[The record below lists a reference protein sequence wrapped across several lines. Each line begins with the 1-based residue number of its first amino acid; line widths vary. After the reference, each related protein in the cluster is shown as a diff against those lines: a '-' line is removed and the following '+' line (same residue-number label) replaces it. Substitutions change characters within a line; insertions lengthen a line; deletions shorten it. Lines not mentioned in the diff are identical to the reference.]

1 MSGVYQV
8 TPRADSA
15 FRLGELDPPRR
26 FVAPAD
32 GNWPAGIPGTAGEP
46 YYERPAGYWKGAV
59 DWETITEPKFGFN
72 AAQNNNTDGLIDP
85 DTNLVKTQLPPNSRS
100 FILGPLVD
108 GFVPNHI
115 GDAFTRI
122 GYIEKDTRQF
132 VLLGIIQGEWVDGL
146 NDEVS
151 GGTYPVFNGQ
161 SNQFTQVNPN
171 FTLDMALWFR
181 NEMLKGRFVKNV
193 SYNAVGGIPQQ
204 GIPDPNAPQTFGG
217 NGVGG
222 GSGNAGENP
231 DGTGTGVGSGG
242 NPTTGTEQ
250 GDPDDNDI
258 ESLELWG
265 INYNQQNP
273 KPKPEDYPNVR
284 SYRRALAK
292 WNREKRAAEQ
302 EFKNQQSQQN
312 QGQSNN
318 PVSDAASKIAQK
330 LWQGAKF
337 INNRTVLGS
346 ILGNV
351 TGVYALGDNLLN
363 QGQTKANSASD
374 YNFKLSQALAATV
387 VTGKPQKIVLSKEAK
402 KDLIN
407 SIDTDMLKKHLTV
420 GPTPKIDADNAIN
433 PGKGKVTGLLKGNW
447 GNQGGTHINYD
458 PGGGGLTIT
467 SVKMLRDFGDL
478 DEKDAGGKITN
489 FHDIPNPTT
498 EQIQKVLTDKK
509 LEGPL
514 KKMFTNIAKMDISP
528 VGDVRM
534 TGNEISKLL
543 TAVVTGDFSQATNN
557 DGLAYGETAEEAGKI
572 MYDALPLFTKAVYNF
587 AVEGTASN
595 AVHLRNQLLK
605 LGIPK
610 SDVEKMGGGFGGYV
624 YSQETYYGNDIPG
637 NHSDKNSVTG
647 VVNRAAMRA
656 LGIEVTESRIIDEKN
671 KVKILREIRQPLK
684 EIKVLPKT
692 TKLKGYKPNF
702 KGKYSPQNTP
712 DVTASKRSDQLV
724 MAKNAEGQAWTV
736 GDKYQ
741 KGWETTGRMN
751 HVYARVGESNKFFEE
766 ITSNNSADVDRKM
779 QEHLNH
785 VYHNKAMLKIDSNF
799 KSPFI
804 GDDIDESETYDNK
817 VNDPLFTKVA
827 KRLKKEIDY
836 PKKPAAKGYPNEA
849 PPKIDPNSGYHP
861 KFGKRYKYDKLD
873 PISAKTMAG
882 APTGDPEIDANV
894 KKAAKVKEDW
904 RSDLKNLWLGSERG
918 DWKKKLEEGMN
929 TSDTFSYSVSGK
941 GDVDLS
947 ITGTGYTEDGDHQ
960 LANIEPMINV
970 SDPTNAG
977 KKFGRTHGY
986 GLNGSNTYGAIS
998 QYDSQSKQDAGEENR
1013 YWNNA
1018 ITGPNLDDNSNLRF
1032 ADYIYPF
1039 DRSATQAEMDIG
1051 AAAAT
1056 VRGDNDTLRA
1066 VYPTNV
1072 FGDRH
1077 KATPVV
1083 TNPTVGTDDDYNIA
1097 GMGLMFGGGSDTRD
1111 PRFFVP
1117 NAVNT
1122 SEIDTVQILASLPQS
1137 YSITS
1142 AGTQLQLFYWSGDK
1156 PGFQSLYPA
1165 NPGGF
1170 PRTNRQNDGWR
1181 PIAMKP
1187 NGETDSSVNSNLIDI
1202 EKPADYLGHGKIN
1215 KFSVQLP
1222 EWCRSTSTRFMFV
1235 QLQGSSGDNLILYKI
1250 GYQRRNAL
1258 TINTTL
1264 ADEKASAYVRVGNNS
1279 QMSPEERKKKL
1290 NDMLKASREYM
1301 LKSLGFASLFNDE
1314 VKISDVVS
1322 NDLDFGSVMQGS
1334 GAYGNT
1340 RFNDLVSL
1348 EKRQAQSK
1356 KYRSRPK
1363 TRKRSGRFR
1372 GYQRTGR
1379 DSKGMTTRARVN
1391 PNDIIGS
1398 I

>member
-59 DWETITEPKFGFN
+59 DWETITEPKFGHN
-72 AAQNNNTDGLIDP
+72 AAQSNNTDGLIDP
-85 DTNLVKTQLPPNSRS
+85 DTNVVKTHLPPNSRS

-132 VLLGIIQGEWVDGL
+132 VLLGIIQGEWIAGL
-146 NDEVS
+146 NEVVAGF
-151 GGTYPVFNGQ
+151 GGGSYPVWDGNALR
-161 SNQFTQVNPN
+161 FTQVNPN

-193 SYNAVGGIPQQ
+193 SYNAVGGIAQL
-204 GIPDPNAPQTFGG
+204 GNPDPNAPQPLGG

-222 GSGNAGENP
+222 GSGNAAENP
-231 DGTGTGVGSGG
+231 DGTGAGVGSGG

-302 EFKNQQSQQN
+302 EFKNQQNQNTGPILPPDPSGDPQTEQNFFSNLKSKVSQAIKVVDTTLDYTEKILASFKNKLPQKNIADFITDAVMGANSGSAYNTQLAASLFNNVITGQN
-312 QGQSNN
+312 TRIKIGAEGRNSMVN
-318 PVSDAASKIAQK
+318 SLDAAALEKA
-330 LWQGAKF
+330 L
-337 INNRTVLGS
+337 VLGPPPEPS
-346 ILGNV
+346 
-351 TGVYALGDNLLN
+351 
-363 QGQTKANSASD
+363 
-374 YNFKLSQALAATV
+374 
-387 VTGKPQKIVLSKEAK
+387 
-402 KDLIN
+402 
-407 SIDTDMLKKHLTV
+407 
-420 GPTPKIDADNAIN
+420 ADNAIR
-433 PGKGKVTGLLKGNW
+433 PGKKVDGVLKGRW
-447 GNQGGTHINYD
+447 GDQGGSEFHYNPENGTF
-458 PGGGGLTIT
+458 TIT
-467 SVKMLRDFGDL
+467 SVKMLRQFEGDKKFGP
-478 DEKDAGGKITN
+478 GTN
-489 FHDIPNPTT
+489 FEDIPDQTGESVSNLIDKIPGAKKTLRT
-498 EQIQKVLTDKK
+498 FFNVL
-509 LEGPL
+509 
-514 KKMFTNIAKMDISP
+514 A
-528 VGDVRM
+528 VGAGDDFRTSLAGQEVSNKD
-534 TGNEISKLL
+534 NETL
-543 TAVVTGDFSQATNN
+543 
-557 DGLAYGETAEEAGKI
+557 AGK
-572 MYDALPLFTKAVYNF
+572 LFGNKEENKIIVDKLMQEYPKQIAAMTNF
-587 AVEGTASN
+587 LIEGSASN
-595 AVHLRNQLLK
+595 AVLLRQALTS
-605 LGIPK
+605 LGLPK
-610 SDVEKMGGGFGGYV
+610 TQAEKEGAGYGGYT
-624 YSQETYYGNDIPG
+624 YSQEVFTGSELPKEVRQAIINKYTSVDSAWSNVKAESYTG
-637 NHSDKNSVTG
+637 DKK
-647 VVNRAAMRA
+647 R
-656 LGIEVTESRIIDEKN
+656 
-671 KVKILREIRQPLK
+671 ILREIRQPLK
-684 EIKVLPKT
+684 EIKELPKT
-692 TKLKGYKPNF
+692 QKLKGYRPNF

-751 HVYARVGESNKFFEE
+751 HVYARVGESNKYFEE

-785 VYHNKAMLKIDSNF
+785 VYHNKAMLKIDSNY

-804 GDDIDESETYDNK
+804 GNDIDESETYDNK

-904 RSDLKNLWLGSERG
+904 RSDLKNLWLGAERE

-929 TSDTFSYSVSGK
+929 TSDTFSYSKAGR
-941 GDVDLS
+941 GDTDL
-947 ITGTGYTEDGDHQ
+947 ITTGTGYTEDGIHQ
-960 LANIEPMINV
+960 LQNIPPMETVDDPHLVGKALGGGPIGKGYQNVYGGIN
-970 SDPTNAG
+970 
-977 KKFGRTHGY
+977 
-986 GLNGSNTYGAIS
+986 
-998 QYDSQSKQDAGEENR
+998 QYDGPSQEAAGQENT

-1018 ITGPNLDDNSNLRF
+1018 VDGSRLDDNDNPRF
-1032 ADYIYPF
+1032 SDYIYPF
-1039 DRSATQAEMDIG
+1039 DRPATGAEIQTAMD
-1051 AAAAT
+1051 ASQ
-1056 VRGDNDTLRA
+1056 VRGRGDVFRA
-1066 VYPTNV
+1066 TYPTNV

-1077 KATPVV
+1077 KATPVA
-1083 TNPTVGTDDDYNIA
+1083 TNPTVGVDDDYNTV
-1097 GMGLMFGGGSDTRD
+1097 GLGVQFGASGDTRS

-1117 NAVNT
+1117 AGVNT
-1122 SEIDTVQILASLPQS
+1122 SEIDTVKILASVGGNANTMTQ
-1137 YSITS
+1137 
-1142 AGTQLQLFYWSGDK
+1142 AGSQIQLFYWAGDK
-1156 PGFQSLYPA
+1156 PGFQSLQDKFVHPASDYP
-1165 NPGGF
+1165 NS
-1170 PRTNRQNDGWR
+1170 NRQYDGWR
-1181 PIAMKP
+1181 PIAQKP
-1187 NGETDSSVNSNLIDI
+1187 NGEIDNSVISNIIDLTGDL
-1202 EKPADYLGHGKIN
+1202 PLGFTRGKVSE
-1215 KFSVQLP
+1215 FSLQIP
-1222 EWCRSTSTRFMFV
+1222 EWCRTINTRFMFI
-1235 QLQGSSGDNLILYKI
+1235 QMSSGNGGATIYSI
-1250 GYQRRNAL
+1250 RYQRRNAI

-1264 ADEKASAYVRVGNNS
+1264 ADEKASAFVRVGNNS

-1301 LKSLGFASLFNDE
+1301 IKSLGFASLFNDE

-1322 NDLDFGSVMQGS
+1322 SNLDFMSVMQGD
-1334 GAYGNT
+1334 GKYGNA
-1340 RFNDLVSL
+1340 RFHDIIDADKVRAAARKAS
-1348 EKRQAQSK
+1348 
-1356 KYRSRPK
+1356 
-1363 TRKRSGRFR
+1363 KRSSPKKFR
-1372 GYQRTGR
+1372 GYKRTGR

-1391 PNDIIGS
+1391 PKDIIGS

>member
-222 GSGNAGENP
+222 GSGNAGDNP

-250 GDPDDNDI
+250 GDPDPGQDPGGN
-258 ESLELWG
+258 ELWG
-265 INYNQQNP
+265 MTQA
-273 KPKPEDYPNVR
+273 E
-284 SYRRALAK
+284 ALAK
-292 WNREKRAAEQ
+292 YGGLSDEELAKLGIVRNPDGSLREMTPEELKAEREKQQYEAARKAMMGIARLAGISYSKLKFIFDKISPMGKMLDNLIKGDSGVEAIDRLLDPLARAAGKFAGRKAFGGKLETA
-302 EFKNQQSQQN
+302 
-312 QGQSNN
+312 SNVMFRYDKWLASGGKKRVD
-318 PVSDAASKIAQK
+318 VSNEVSAKEMKILQDELYKPGGFTTDKWLKTYMNHPPGHEEYAATKEDAVKIHAKYIQSKIDLVMTRSGTGLSMTFHNNVK
-330 LWQGAKF
+330 LDMQRFLASGGKDIQMTKTYKF
-337 INNRTVLGS
+337 ASGGSVGDAENTVLGQLLIGMGVELDRFGTGNIAKTMTAIIGSKYGLRNVNRMYGGKAYAAPGMPMRLKVPSPGTVNES
-346 ILGNV
+346 IGSF
-351 TGVYALGDNLLN
+351 TAFLN
-363 QGQTKANSASD
+363 S
-374 YNFKLSQALAATV
+374 
-387 VTGKPQKIVLSKEAK
+387 
-402 KDLIN
+402 
-407 SIDTDMLKKHLTV
+407 
-420 GPTPKIDADNAIN
+420 
-433 PGKGKVTGLLKGNW
+433 
-447 GNQGGTHINYD
+447 INYD
-458 PGGGGLTIT
+458 G
-467 SVKMLRDFGDL
+467 DFL
-478 DEKDAGGKITN
+478 IEDEKPILL
-489 FHDIPNPTT
+489 
-498 EQIQKVLTDKK
+498 EDKK
-509 LEGPL
+509 
-514 KKMFTNIAKMDISP
+514 
-528 VGDVRM
+528 R
-534 TGNEISKLL
+534 
-543 TAVVTGDFSQATNN
+543 
-557 DGLAYGETAEEAGKI
+557 
-572 MYDALPLFTKAVYNF
+572 
-587 AVEGTASN
+587 
-595 AVHLRNQLLK
+595 
-605 LGIPK
+605 
-610 SDVEKMGGGFGGYV
+610 
-624 YSQETYYGNDIPG
+624 
-637 NHSDKNSVTG
+637 
-647 VVNRAAMRA
+647 
-656 LGIEVTESRIIDEKN
+656 
-671 KVKILREIRQPLK
+671 ILREIRQPLK
-684 EIKVLPKT
+684 EIKELPKT

-817 VNDPLFTKVA
+817 INDPLFTKVA

-849 PPKIDPNSGYHP
+849 PPKVDPNTGYHP

-904 RSDLKNLWLGSERG
+904 RSDLKNLWLGSERE
-918 DWKKKLEEGMN
+918 DWKNKIEEGM
-929 TSDTFSYSVSGK
+929 TTQMLTGILPST
-941 GDVDLS
+941 GDADLETLQ
-947 ITGTGYTEDGDHQ
+947 TGLTGNGD
-960 LANIEPMINV
+960 I
-970 SDPTNAG
+970 D
-977 KKFGRTHGY
+977 Y
-986 GLNGSNTYGAIS
+986 GEGGVG
-998 QYDSQSKQDAGEENR
+998 DEVMAGEGE
-1013 YWNNA
+1013 Y
-1018 ITGPNLDDNSNLRF
+1018 TCFTNLDDLQNVNDPNNIGTYLRIFDQETKQFRTGSHALVTGGNDGYNQVIPGYKSGMVRNVKPSGDYNAYDKGRRQNKGLPLTQNGSDLYYHLYGQTNDVLGLGYGTWNSNDGVTATNTGTRLDFNGSGSPRF
-1032 ADYIYPF
+1032 AALKAIDSTGF
-1039 DRSATQAEMDIG
+1039 DTIKIHALL
-1051 AAAAT
+1051 
-1056 VRGDNDTLRA
+1056 GDNDIVSTYRDSEHLGGTLR
-1066 VYPTNV
+1066 
-1072 FGDRH
+1072 DKR
-1077 KATPVV
+1077 
-1083 TNPTVGTDDDYNIA
+1083 
-1097 GMGLMFGGGSDTRD
+1097 
-1111 PRFFVP
+1111 
-1117 NAVNT
+1117 
-1122 SEIDTVQILASLPQS
+1122 VQIYYWAGDHKDYVRHPSASHV
-1137 YSITS
+1137 
-1142 AGTQLQLFYWSGDK
+1142 SGY
-1156 PGFQSLYPA
+1156 GHL
-1165 NPGGF
+1165 
-1170 PRTNRQNDGWR
+1170 DGWR
-1181 PIAMKP
+1181 PINLKP
-1187 NGETDSSVNSNLIDI
+1187 NGEVDSDVDPYIIKHTADRPSSAIDANGVPYDTNNKLAPYSIPLPDYTRSKNARYMIVQADKTNIPTDAFSVLSVRFQRRSNVKTPALTKPLTDI
-1202 EKPADYLGHGKIN
+1202 E
-1215 KFSVQLP
+1215 
-1222 EWCRSTSTRFMFV
+1222 TSPF
-1235 QLQGSSGDNLILYKI
+1235 
-1250 GYQRRNAL
+1250 
-1258 TINTTL
+1258 
-1264 ADEKASAYVRVGNNS
+1264 VRVGPTKKN
-1279 QMSPEERKKKL
+1279 EGGKERKKK
-1290 NDMLKASREYM
+1290 
-1301 LKSLGFASLFNDE
+1301 
-1314 VKISDVVS
+1314 VK
-1322 NDLDFGSVMQGS
+1322 
-1334 GAYGNT
+1334 
-1340 RFNDLVSL
+1340 
-1348 EKRQAQSK
+1348 
-1356 KYRSRPK
+1356 
-1363 TRKRSGRFR
+1363 
-1372 GYQRTGR
+1372 
-1379 DSKGMTTRARVN
+1379 
-1391 PNDIIGS
+1391 DIIDGGLNYTERKFS
-1398 I
+1398 KDFPVRTTLE